1 MDGILNLELTP
12 DWYHPDVRSRLADA
26 VKKAK
31 AIRASIAYWTVA
43 TDFVD
48 DLLAERLSGPDG
60 FLCVDYHLPTD
71 IDQLARLAERGAAV
85 YIHCADLPTPRREP
99 PQLVH
104 SKILFFWMADR
115 TAEIWVGSHN
125 WTRRALVGPN
135 VESSAVIRVTE
146 TSALFCDALAYL
158 DRTKQ
163 VCHAFDLSRVDDY
176 KRLQN
181 PDSEPGKKTIE
192 SEAAE
197 AATLLGSAITVFGT
211 EQDELREAAPL
222 REICLSAFDESGNG
236 EYIYRAQIT
245 ASGLM
250 PISGLLFAAN
260 RFAFRHGRRFPK
272 LLPPSELTDDILGRA
287 AYFIILQVQEE
298 QFDLEALDPP
308 IRPDPWQ
315 YAPASSSPLLSR
327 MTEEQLRTVFPGR
340 TPTLRIPADSEDT
353 LATPAVLSE
362 RRELAHH
369 RLIVRK
375 LLRRRK

>member
-71 IDQLARLAERGAAV
+71 IDQLARLAELGAAV

-181 PDSEPGKKTIE
+181 PDSELGKKTIE

>member
-353 LATPAVLSE
+353 LATPAVLS